1 MKEGTKTLRQAVETT
16 LYSEVSDAEL
26 LEKNRIYDEAANA
39 LWRTV
44 VYEPVHDGWEFTN
57 MGGRA
62 ILDYV
67 GEFAE
72 ASAGKRVLE
81 LCSGLGATCCYLA
94 EKFDCRVTGIELNRH
109 QIGHALQRLAHKPAL
124 AEKVE
129 FIESDI
135 RHWHAVQLFDVAFTL
150 DSLMLV
156 NSVDEILLNVH
167 SALKPGGVVVLTE
180 MTSGPNVTAE
190 LLNFIWR
197 LDGMITVPPPLE
209 YHKMLTAAGF
219 SDIEITDVTYLAQDC
234 FQRMANAVQAQ
245 REKLL
250 ETMDATEIDNWL
262 KLTDFYLNSFRNEQF
277 SYSRITARR

>member
-1 MKEGTKTLRQAVETT
+1 METI

-72 ASAGKRVLE
+72 ASATKRVLE
-81 LCSGLGATCCYLA
+81 LCSGLGDTCCYLA
-94 EKFDCRVTGIELNRH
+94 KKYDCHMTGVELNRH
-109 QIGHALQRLAHKPAL
+109 QLAHAIQKAARDPKL

-129 FIESDI
+129 FIEGDV
-135 RHWHAVQLFDVAFTL
+135 RHWQPEQLFDVAFTL

-156 NSVDEILLNVH
+156 NSVDEILRNVH
-167 SALKPGGVVVLTE
+167 TALKPGGVVVLTE

-190 LLNFIWR
+190 LLNIIWR
-197 LDGMITVPPPLE
+197 IDGMITVPPPLG
-209 YHKMLTAAGF
+209 YHEMLAAAGF
-219 SDIEITDVTYLAQDC
+219 SDIEITDVTFLAEDC
-234 FQRMANAVQAQ
+234 FRQMAGVVQTQ
-245 REKLL
+245 KEKLL
-250 ETMDATEIDNWL
+250 ELIDATEIGNWE
-262 KLTDFYLNSFRNEQF
+262 KLTQFYLDCFRNEQF

>member
-1 MKEGTKTLRQAVETT
+1 METI

-26 LEKNRIYDEAANA
+26 LEKNRIYDEAANS

-44 VYEPVHDGWEFTN
+44 VYEPVHGGWEFTN

-67 GEFAE
+67 GQFAE
-72 ASAGKRVLE
+72 ASEGKRVLE

-94 EKFDCRVTGIELNRH
+94 EKFDCHVTGIELNRH
-109 QIGHALQRLAHKPAL
+109 QIAHALQKITRDPRL

-129 FIESDI
+129 FIEADI
-135 RHWHAVQLFDVAFTL
+135 RHWNAAQQFDVAFTL

-190 LLNFIWR
+190 LLSFIWR

-209 YHKMLTAAGF
+209 YHKMLIAAGF
-219 SDIEITDVTYLAQDC
+219 SDVEIADVTFLAEDC
-234 FQRMANAVQAQ
+234 FRQMAAAVQSQ
-245 REKLL
+245 KEKLR
-250 ETMDATEIDNWL
+250 ETIDATEIANWE
-262 KLTDFYLNSFRNEQF
+262 KLTGFYLDCFRNEQF

>member
-1 MKEGTKTLRQAVETT
+1 METI
-16 LYSEVSDAEL
+16 LHSEVSDAEL

-44 VYEPVHDGWEFTN
+44 VYEPVHGGWQFTN

-81 LCSGLGATCCYLA
+81 LCSGLGDTCCYLA
-94 EKFDCRVTGIELNRH
+94 EKFDCHVTGIELNRH
-109 QIGHALQRLAHKPAL
+109 QIAHALQKVAADPELAA
-124 AEKVE
+124 KVE
-129 FIESDI
+129 FIEGDV
-135 RHWHAVQLFDVAFTL
+135 RHWKTEQLFDVAFTL

-180 MTSGPNVTAE
+180 MTSGPNVTDE
-190 LLNFIWR
+190 LLNIIWR
-197 LDGMITVPPPLE
+197 IDGMITVPPPLE
-209 YHKMLTAAGF
+209 YHEMLTAAGF
-219 SDIEITDVTYLAQDC
+219 SDIEITDVTFLAEDC
-234 FQRMANAVQAQ
+234 FHRMAGAVQAQ
-245 REKLL
+245 KEKLL
-250 ETMDATEIDNWL
+250 ETIDASEIGNWE
-262 KLTDFYLNSFRNEQF
+262 KLTQFYLDCFRNEQF

>member
-1 MKEGTKTLRQAVETT
+1 METI

-26 LEKNRIYDEAANA
+26 LEKNRIYDEAASA

-81 LCSGLGATCCYLA
+81 LCSGLGATCRYLA
-94 EKFDCRVTGIELNRH
+94 EKFDCHVTGIELNRH
-109 QIGHALQRLAHKPAL
+109 QIGHALQRVARDPWL

-135 RHWHAVQLFDVAFTL
+135 RQWNADQLFDVAFTL

-156 NSVDEILLNVH
+156 NSVEEILLKVH

-180 MTSGPNVTAE
+180 MTAGPNVTDE
-190 LLNFIWR
+190 LLSFIWR
-197 LDGMITVPPPLE
+197 LDGMITVPPPLK
-209 YHKMLTAAGF
+209 YNRMLTAAGF
-219 SDIEITDVTYLAQDC
+219 SDIKVTDVTFLAQDC
-234 FQRMANAVQAQ
+234 FQLMAGAVQAQ
-245 REKLL
+245 KEKLL
-250 ETMDATEIDNWL
+250 ETIDATEIGNWE
-262 KLTDFYLNSFRNEQF
+262 KLTEFYLDCFRNEQF

>member
-1 MKEGTKTLRQAVETT
+1 METI
-16 LYSEVSDAEL
+16 LYAEVSDAEL
-26 LEKNRIYDEAANA
+26 LEKNRIYDEAASA

-57 MGGRA
+57 MGGRT

-94 EKFDCRVTGIELNRH
+94 EKFDCHVTGIELNQH
-109 QIGHALQRLAHKPAL
+109 QISHALQRLAREPRL
-124 AEKVE
+124 AEKVR
-129 FIESDI
+129 FIEGDI
-135 RHWHAVQLFDVAFTL
+135 RRWNADQLFDVAFTL

-156 NSVDEILLNVH
+156 NSVDEILLKVH

-180 MTSGPNVTAE
+180 MTAGPNVTDE

-219 SDIEITDVTYLAQDC
+219 SDIEITDVTFLARDC
-234 FQRMANAVQAQ
+234 FQLMTSAVQTQ
-245 REKLL
+245 KEKLL

>member
-1 MKEGTKTLRQAVETT
+1 METI

-26 LEKNRIYDEAANA
+26 LEKNRIYDEAAGA

-44 VYEPVHDGWEFTN
+44 VYEPAHDGWEFTN

-67 GEFAE
+67 GEFAA

-94 EKFDCRVTGIELNRH
+94 EKFDCHVTGIELNRH
-109 QIGHALQRLAHKPAL
+109 QIGYALRRIARDPWL
-124 AEKVE
+124 AERVE

-135 RHWHAVQLFDVAFTL
+135 RQWHADQLFDVAFTL

-156 NSVDEILLNVH
+156 NSVHEILLKVH
-167 SALKPGGVVVLTE
+167 SALKPGGVVVLSE
-180 MTSGPNVTAE
+180 MTAGPNVTDE
-190 LLNFIWR
+190 LLSFIWR
-197 LDGMITVPPPLE
+197 LDGMITVPAPLE
-209 YHKMLTAAGF
+209 YHKMLTTAGF
-219 SDIEITDVTYLAQDC
+219 SDIEIADVTFLAQDC
-234 FQRMANAVQAQ
+234 FQLMAGAVQAQ
-245 REKLL
+245 KEKLL
-250 ETMDATEIDNWL
+250 ETIDATEIANWE
-262 KLTDFYLNSFRNEQF
+262 KLTRFYLDCFRNQQF

>member
-1 MKEGTKTLRQAVETT
+1 METT
-16 LYSEVSDAEL
+16 YYPEVSDAEL
-26 LEKNRIYDEAANA
+26 LEKNRIYDEAASS

-81 LCSGLGATCCYLA
+81 LCSGLGDTCCYLA
-94 EKFDCRVTGIELNRH
+94 ERFDCHATGIELNRH
-109 QIGHALQRLAHKPAL
+109 QIGHALQRIARDPWL
-124 AEKVE
+124 AERVE

-135 RHWHAVQLFDVAFTL
+135 RRWNADQLFDVAFTL

-156 NSVDEILLNVH
+156 NSVDEMLLKVH

-180 MTSGPNVTAE
+180 MTAGPNVTDE
-190 LLNFIWR
+190 LLSFIWR
-197 LDGMITVPPPLE
+197 LDGMITIPPPLG

-219 SDIEITDVTYLAQDC
+219 SDIEITDVTFLAQDC
-234 FQRMANAVQAQ
+234 FQLMAGAMQAQ
-245 REKLL
+245 KEKLL
-250 ETMDATEIDNWL
+250 ETMDATEIGNWKQL
-262 KLTDFYLNSFRNEQF
+262 IDFYLNCFRNEEF

>member
-1 MKEGTKTLRQAVETT
+1 MEI

-26 LEKNRIYDEAANA
+26 LEKNRIYDEAAGA

-67 GEFAE
+67 GELAE
-72 ASAGKRVLE
+72 ASAGNSVLE

-94 EKFDCRVTGIELNRH
+94 EKFDCQVTGIELNRH
-109 QIGHALQRLAHKPAL
+109 QLGHALQRIERDPKL

-129 FIESDI
+129 FVEGDV
-135 RHWHAVQLFDVAFTL
+135 RHWKPAQLFDVAFTL

-180 MTSGPNVTAE
+180 MTSGPNVTDE
-190 LLNFIWR
+190 LLKIIWR
-197 LDGMITVPPPLE
+197 IDGMITVPPPLE
-209 YHKMLTAAGF
+209 YQKMLTAAGF
-219 SDIEITDVTYLAQDC
+219 SDIEIADVTFLAEDC
-234 FQRMANAVQAQ
+234 FRQMAGVVQTQ
-245 REKLL
+245 KEKLL
-250 ETMDATEIDNWL
+250 EIIDETEIGNWE
-262 KLTDFYLNSFRNEQF
+262 KLTRFYLDCFRNEQF